1 MERERKGGKGEKKK
15 ENGREGKV
23 KKGKEKK
30 IKQKIRKVSFS
41 CRIQMLG

>member
-1 MERERKGGKGEKKK
+1 MKGGKGEKKK
-15 ENGREGKV
+15 ENGREGNV

-41 CRIQMLG
+41 CRIQMFG